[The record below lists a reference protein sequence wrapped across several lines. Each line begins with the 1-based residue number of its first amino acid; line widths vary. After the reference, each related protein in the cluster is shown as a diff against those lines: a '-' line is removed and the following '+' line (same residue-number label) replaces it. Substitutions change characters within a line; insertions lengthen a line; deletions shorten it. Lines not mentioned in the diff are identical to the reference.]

1 MKKHNFIK
9 VEHDNGDFDAVS
21 VTPETM
27 AALLAFAEAAGKDP
41 TDVLTDAVT
50 EYLNRKEGGAT
61 YEAQL

>member
-1 MKKHNFIK
+1 MHLQIAIFGGKEKMKEHNFIE

-50 EYLNRKEGGAT
+50 E
-61 YEAQL
+61 

>member
-1 MKKHNFIK
+1 MKEHNFIE
-9 VEHDNGDFDAVS
+9 VEHDNGDFDAIS

-50 EYLNRKEGGAT
+50 EYLNKKEGGNV
-61 YEAQL
+61 